1 MIYAVIDTNVL
12 VAAAKSHKPDSSASR
27 IVSLV
32 FSGIIQPLVCDEIL
46 EEYDCI
52 LRLPILAIPDELS
65 TAILSKFKED
75 GIDPGR
81 TPSPEEH
88 PDPTDQ
94 VFYEICLSVED
105 AYMVTNNKK
114 HFPLKPRVVTPTEMI
129 SLLLKAGIISKRP
142 AAILC
147 QFTFHRPVTIAL

>member
-1 MIYAVIDTNVL
+1 M
-12 VAAAKSHKPDSSASR
+12 
-27 IVSLV
+27 SLV

-52 LRLPILAIPDELS
+52 LRLPVLAIPDELS
-65 TAILSKFKED
+65 SAILAKFKED

-114 HFPLKPRVVTPTEMI
+114 HFPIKPQVVTPTEML
-129 SLLLKAGIISKRP
+129 SLLIEAGVIS
-142 AAILC
+142 
-147 QFTFHRPVTIAL
+147 

>member
-27 IVSLV
+27 VLYLV
-32 FSGIIQPLVCDEIL
+32 FSGVIQPLVCDEIL

-52 LRLPILAIPDELS
+52 LRLPVLAIPDALS
-65 TAILSKFKED
+65 SAILSKFRED

-114 HFPLKPRVVTPTEMI
+114 HFLIKPQVVTPTEML
-129 SLLLKAGIISKRP
+129 SLLIEAGVIS
-142 AAILC
+142 
-147 QFTFHRPVTIAL
+147 

>member
-27 IVSLV
+27 VLSLV

-52 LRLPILAIPDELS
+52 LRLPILAIPDDLS
-65 TAILSKFKED
+65 APILSKFKED

-114 HFPLKPRVVTPTEMI
+114 HFPIKPQVVTPTEML
-129 SLLLKAGIISKRP
+129 SLLIEAGVIS
-142 AAILC
+142 
-147 QFTFHRPVTIAL
+147 

>member
-27 IVSLV
+27 VLSLV
-32 FSGIIQPLVCDEIL
+32 LSGVIQPLVCDEIL

-52 LRLPILAIPDELS
+52 LRLPVLAIPDALS
-65 TAILSKFKED
+65 SAILSKFRED

-114 HFPLKPRVVTPTEMI
+114 HFPIEPRIVTPTEI
-129 SLLLKAGIISKRP
+129 LSLLIEAGVIS
-142 AAILC
+142 
-147 QFTFHRPVTIAL
+147 

>member
-81 TPSPEEH
+81 THSPEEH

>member
-12 VAAAKSHKPDSSASR
+12 VAAAKSHKPNSSASR
-27 IVSLV
+27 VLSLV

-52 LRLPILAIPDELS
+52 LRLPVLAIPDELS
-65 TAILSKFKED
+65 SAILAKFKED

-81 TPSPEEH
+81 TPSPEDH

-114 HFPLKPRVVTPTEMI
+114 HFPIKPQVVTPTEML
-129 SLLLKAGIISKRP
+129 SLLIEAGVIS
-142 AAILC
+142 
-147 QFTFHRPVTIAL
+147 

>member
-12 VAAAKSHKPDSSASR
+12 VAAAKSQRPDSSASR

-46 EEYDCI
+46 EKYDCI

-65 TAILSKFKED
+65 TAIPSKFKED